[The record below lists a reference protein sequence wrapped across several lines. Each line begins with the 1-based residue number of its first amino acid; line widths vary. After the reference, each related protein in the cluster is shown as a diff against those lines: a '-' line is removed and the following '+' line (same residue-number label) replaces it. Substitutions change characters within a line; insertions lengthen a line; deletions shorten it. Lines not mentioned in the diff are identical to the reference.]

1 MNTSS
6 LDFNQFLSVKYTLD
20 EHKAIELQKEF
31 VEANQFS
38 GSDLPLISI
47 LLPVYNAEAYIETC
61 ILSLL
66 HQTYQNIQIV
76 IVNDGSK
83 DGTLKLI
90 ENLALSNSKKINIIN
105 NDGNKGLIFSLNEGL
120 KHCSGKYTARMDADD
135 ICMPN
140 RIEKQYLLM
149 ESHSDLAAV
158 CSWMLRFNKD
168 QPLQTIKYSEDF
180 QILKSN
186 LFFYCPLPHPAA
198 FFKTEIIQSLGYR
211 NEYTITEDYDLWRRL
226 FKYHKVSVVQEPLLM
241 YRQHN
246 EQVTQKGKNDLI
258 FTQLQKVAQDLL
270 SDIQLS
276 VSPNEIKNHINYCML
291 DNNITSAKV
300 FVELDTWFNKLFQ
313 HVVASNYIHTETF
326 KNYIYTQRWVGVYM
340 EFKNQFTLSERVLLR
355 KSAFNKLSLK
365 QQVMDTFFCLFNFRR
380 T

>member
-1 MNTSS
+1 MKTTAS
-6 LDFNQFLSVKYTLD
+6 DFNQFLSVKYTLD
-20 EHKAIELQKEF
+20 EHNAIELQKEF
-31 VEANQFS
+31 VDANQFS
-38 GSDLPLISI
+38 GTDLPLISI
-47 LLPVYNAEAYIETC
+47 LLPVYNAETFIETC

-66 HQTYQNIQIV
+66 HQTYQNIQII

-90 ENLALSNSKKINIIN
+90 ENLALSNSKKIKIIN
-105 NDGNKGLIFSLNEGL
+105 NEVNKGLIFSLNEGL
-120 KHCSGKYTARMDADD
+120 KHCGGKYTARMDADD

-149 ESHSDLAAV
+149 ESRSDLSAV

-168 QPLQTIKYSEDF
+168 QPLETVKYSDDF
-180 QILKSN
+180 QVLKSN

-226 FKYHKVSVVQEPLLM
+226 FKHHKVSVVQEPLLM

-258 FTQLQKVAQDLL
+258 FTQLQKVAQDLF

-276 VSPNEIKNHINYCML
+276 VSPNEIKNHLNYCMFE
-291 DNNITSAKV
+291 NNIPSAKV
-300 FVELDTWFNKLFQ
+300 FVELDIWFNKLFQ
-313 HVVASNYIHTETF
+313 HVVAGNYIHTESF
-326 KNYIYTQRWVGVYM
+326 KKYIYTQRWVGVYM
-340 EFKNQFTLSERVLLR
+340 EFKNQFTLRERVLLR
-355 KSAFNKLSLK
+355 KSAFNKLGLK
-365 QQVMDTFFCLFNFRR
+365 QQVMDTFFYLFNLR
-380 T
+380 

>member
-1 MNTSS
+1 MKTTAS
-6 LDFNQFLSVKYTLD
+6 DFNQFLSVKYTLD
-20 EHKAIELQKEF
+20 EHNAIELQKEF
-31 VEANQFS
+31 VDANRFS

-47 LLPVYNAEAYIETC
+47 LLPVYNAEAFIETC

-66 HQTYQNIQIV
+66 HQTYKNIQII

-90 ENLALSNSKKINIIN
+90 ENLALSNSKKIKIIN

-149 ESHSDLAAV
+149 ESRSDLSAV

-168 QPLQTIKYSEDF
+168 QSLETVKYSDDF
-180 QILKSN
+180 QVLKSN

-211 NEYTITEDYDLWRRL
+211 NDYTITEDYDLWRRL
-226 FKYHKVSVVQEPLLM
+226 FKHHKVSVVQEPLLM

-258 FTQLQKVAQDLL
+258 FTQLQKVAQDLF

-276 VSPNEIKNHINYCML
+276 VSPNEIKNHLNYCMFE
-291 DNNITSAKV
+291 NNIPSAKV
-300 FVELDTWFNKLFQ
+300 FVELDIWFNKLFQ
-313 HVVASNYIHTETF
+313 HVVASNYIHTESF
-326 KNYIYTQRWVGVYM
+326 KKYIYTQRWVGVYM
-340 EFKNQFTLSERVLLR
+340 EFKNQFTLRERALLR
-355 KSAFNKLSLK
+355 KSAFNKLGLK
-365 QQVMDTFFCLFNFRR
+365 QQVMDTFFYLFNLR
-380 T
+380 

>member
-1 MNTSS
+1 
-6 LDFNQFLSVKYTLD
+6 
-20 EHKAIELQKEF
+20 
-31 VEANQFS
+31 
-38 GSDLPLISI
+38 
-47 LLPVYNAEAYIETC
+47 
-61 ILSLL
+61 
-66 HQTYQNIQIV
+66 
-76 IVNDGSK
+76 
-83 DGTLKLI
+83 
-90 ENLALSNSKKINIIN
+90 
-105 NDGNKGLIFSLNEGL
+105 
-120 KHCSGKYTARMDADD
+120 
-135 ICMPN
+135 
-140 RIEKQYLLM
+140 
-149 ESHSDLAAV
+149 
-158 CSWMLRFNKD
+158 
-168 QPLQTIKYSEDF
+168 
-180 QILKSN
+180 
-186 LFFYCPLPHPAA
+186 
-198 FFKTEIIQSLGYR
+198 
-211 NEYTITEDYDLWRRL
+211 
-226 FKYHKVSVVQEPLLM
+226 M